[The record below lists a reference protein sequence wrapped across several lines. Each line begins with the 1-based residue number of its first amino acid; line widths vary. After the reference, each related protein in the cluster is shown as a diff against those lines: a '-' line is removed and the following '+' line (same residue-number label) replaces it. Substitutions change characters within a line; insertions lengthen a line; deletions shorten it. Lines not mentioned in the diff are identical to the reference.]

1 MEPREKLPKV
11 KLSDEIQER
20 ENEIL
25 RLYLPSADTVPAI
38 GYATGMKPEEG
49 YERTGQKS

>member
-11 KLSDEIQER
+11 KLSDEIQKR

-25 RLYLPSADTVPAI
+25 RLYLPSADTVPDI
-38 GYATGMKPEEG
+38 TSYWICNWNETG
-49 YERTGQKS
+49 RRI